1 MPKLTKTVI
10 DRARITKS
18 DVFLWDTKLPGFG
31 VRFKPT
37 GTVSFIIQY
46 RNAEGRSRRMTIG
59 RYGVL
64 TVEEARKLAQLRLA
78 EVVQGEDPREAVA
91 ARRSGATMRKLGER
105 FLDEHAAQHKKA
117 SSAAEDK
124 RLLER
129 NIYPRLG
136 NLKVSAVT
144 RADIASLHHAM
155 RDRPYSANRTLA
167 LLSKMFGLAELWAL
181 RPDGSNPCRH
191 VKKFKEAKRE
201 RLLTADEL
209 ARLGEELST
218 AEAAGKMYP
227 GIVHAIRL
235 LALTGCRVGEIH
247 ALRWAD
253 VDMDNGDLM
262 LRDAKSGPR
271 TVFIGAP
278 AKELLASLERDGA
291 FVVHGPDP
299 DKPLAKG
306 TTQLAWKRIR
316 KRVGLEDV
324 RLHDLR
330 HLYGSMA
337 GAAGFNAFM
346 VRDLLGHR
354 DVATTSRY
362 VHADRDP
369 QHQAADIVAG
379 RIAAAM
385 EGREAADVVPLLS
398 NKRSR

>member
-10 DRARITKS
+10 DRARPSKS
-18 DVFLWDTKLPGFG
+18 DLFLWDNEIPGFG
-31 VRFKPT
+31 VRLKPT
-37 GTVSFIIQY
+37 GTASFLIQY
-46 RNAEGRSRRMTIG
+46 RNDEGRSRRLTIG

-64 TVEEARKLAQLRLA
+64 TVEEARKLARLRLA
-78 EVVQGEDPREAVA
+78 EVAHGQDPREVA
-91 ARRSGATMRKLGER
+91 ATRRSGATMRELGGR
-105 FLDEHAAQHKKA
+105 FLTEHAAQHKKA
-117 SSAAEDK
+117 SSLAED
-124 RLLER
+124 RRMLER
-129 NIYPRLG
+129 NIYPRLS

-144 RADIASLHHAM
+144 RADIAGLHHAM

-167 LLSKMFGLAELWAL
+167 LLSKMFGLAELWGL
-181 RPDGSNPCRH
+181 RPDGTNPCRH

-201 RLLTADEL
+201 RLLTAEEL
-209 ARLGEELST
+209 ARLGAELST

-247 ALRWAD
+247 ALQWTD
-253 VDMDNGDLM
+253 VDLENGNLL
-262 LRDAKSGPR
+262 LRDAKAGPR

-278 AKELLASLERDGA
+278 AKELLASLERDGV
-291 FVVHGPDP
+291 FIVHGPDP

-316 KRVGLEDV
+316 KRAGLEDV

-362 VHADRDP
+362 VHGDRDP
-369 QHQAADIVAG
+369 LHAAADHVAG

-385 EGREAADVVPLLS
+385 EGREAAEVVSLGRK
-398 NKRSR
+398 NRVC